1 MASLCVRTFELLPRL
16 ICYDIVESDLLV
28 DLLAGLSEGV
38 AIKNGLALQV
48 IQSSIAFLEDVETK
62 QTSRYHLS
70 ISKQAWLLFSFGV
83 VFLLYQTKCIAC
95 IVIGLFDFEAGK
107 SHSNLLIR
115 IALGELENVLREV
128 QVFWPKDLL
137 LKICAKFLRLSQT
150 ILILQLQ

>member
-62 QTSRYHLS
+62 QTSRYHLC
-70 ISKQAWLLFSFGV
+70 ISKQAWLLFSFSV
-83 VFLLYQTKCIAC
+83 LLLLYQTKRIAC